1 MWEDVLGFK
10 VLFFS
15 QDGKTSPIL
24 DYLMKMTISS
34 KEMSL
39 KIHASLEKLP
49 VKIYE
54 NQDIKHIKIGKIGFY
69 ELKVQNSSNI
79 VRFFFIIENI
89 SIAIFHGFTKKSQ
102 KIENKGIRKGL
113 LNLQEYKINKLSIEY
128 FKK

>member
-15 QDGKTSPIL
+15 QDGKTSPVL
-24 DYLMKMTISS
+24 DYLLKMTISS

-39 KIHASLEKLP
+39 KIHTSLEKLQ

-54 NQDIKHIKIGKIGFY
+54 GQDIKHIKIGKVGFY
-69 ELKVQNSSNI
+69 EFKVQNSTNI
-79 VRFFFIIENI
+79 VRFFFIIENK
-89 SIAIFHGFTKKSQ
+89 SIVIFHGFTKKSQ
-102 KIENKGIRKGL
+102 KIENKEIRKGL
-113 LNLQEYKINKLSIEY
+113 LNLQEYKINNLSIEY